1 MEAQNVHDDVF
12 RHHRIAARR
21 FHLAERD
28 LRQFWML
35 DDVIHAGRAAEHG
48 FQIREG
54 GEQVEIRMHE
64 GEVFDVLHLARIGP
78 DANWQ
83 IGNLFPE
90 RVAPCLRIADT
101 LVQLDDE

>member
-1 MEAQNVHDDVF
+1 METQDVHDDIF

-21 FHLAERD
+21 FHFAKRD
-28 LRQFWML
+28 LRQFWMFDNVL
-35 DDVIHAGRAAEHG
+35 HSGRAAEHG

-64 GEVFDVLHLARIGP
+64 CEVFDVPHLARIRP

-83 IGNLFPE
+83 IGNLLLE